1 MTTSTDGDS
10 ARVQRA
16 APESA
21 APVESLLADAVDQR
35 LDPRR
40 FRDASPA
47 ARILVTTVTVCA
59 LVLPFLLGRTST
71 GWLAVS
77 PVEVVVILLAASV
90 VNVELAR
97 WLEGRMIV
105 EQRPHKAL
113 SLWAFAVALTVP
125 AGWLIPVVGLTY
137 AHTYWRGLRPAPWKW
152 VGSAAFVILAGLAAH
167 LVVVAGPDALNGD
180 RSLADLVT
188 TLTAV
193 VVFVGVESVLF
204 FAISRLNH
212 PSQEEWLRA
221 TLATPSFYFTEAGVI
236 VVGALSVM
244 VWSKLSWL
252 GLLLLPVFV
261 LMQRAALFEPLRT
274 EALNDDKT
282 GLLRFESWRSRT
294 VRECERLQ
302 RERRPWAVMLVDL
315 DHFKAFNDQ
324 HGHVAGD
331 EALVATA
338 DALRAGVRKCDLVGR
353 FGGEEFV
360 ILLADADPEVAVTV
374 AARMR
379 ESIATCSRRPVTA
392 SLGIATVA
400 GDSTATELRH
410 ALLTADRALYAAK
423 TAGRNTVIAYE
434 VSEAGPTG

>member
-1 MTTSTDGDS
+1 MTTSTDGDAS
-10 ARVQRA
+10 RVQRA
-16 APESA
+16 GPGSA
-21 APVESLLADAVDQR
+21 APVESLLADAVDGA
-35 LDPRR
+35 LEPRR
-40 FRDASPA
+40 FRDASAA
-47 ARILVTTVTVCA
+47 ARVLVTIATVCA

-71 GWLAVS
+71 GWLTVS
-77 PVEVVVILLAASV
+77 PLEVVVILLAASV
-90 VNVELAR
+90 VNVEMAR

-113 SLWAFAVALTVP
+113 SLWAFAVALTIP
-125 AGWLIPVVGLTY
+125 ASWLIPVVGLTY

-152 VGSAAFVILAGLAAH
+152 VGSAAFVIMAGLAAH
-167 LVVVAGPDALNGD
+167 LVVVAGPNALNGD
-180 RSLADLVT
+180 RSLADLAT
-188 TLTAV
+188 TLVAV
-193 VVFVGVESVLF
+193 VVFVAVESALF
-204 FAISRLNH
+204 LAISRLNH
-212 PSQEEWLRA
+212 RSQEEWLRA
-221 TLATPSFYFTEAGVI
+221 TLATPSFYLTEAGVI

-252 GLLLLPVFV
+252 GLLLLPVYV

-274 EALNDDKT
+274 EALTDDKT
-282 GLLRFESWRSRT
+282 GLLRFESWRSRSM
-294 VRECERLQ
+294 RECDRLR

-360 ILLADADPEVAVTV
+360 ILLADAEPDV
-374 AARMR
+374 AAAVASRMR
-379 ESIATCSRRPVTA
+379 ESIAGCSSRPITA
-392 SLGIATVA
+392 SLGIATIS
-400 GDSTATELRH
+400 GDTPDTELRH

-423 TAGRNTVIAYE
+423 TAGRNTVIAYT
-434 VSEAGPTG
+434 VSDAGPTS